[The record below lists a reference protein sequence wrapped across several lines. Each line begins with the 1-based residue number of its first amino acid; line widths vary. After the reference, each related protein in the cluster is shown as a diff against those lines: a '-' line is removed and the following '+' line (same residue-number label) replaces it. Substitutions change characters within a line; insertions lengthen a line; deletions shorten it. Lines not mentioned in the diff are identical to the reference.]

1 MPEHFA
7 LTDSAQTVRCWCDQ
21 YATRPVDNCRADA
34 RKTRQLRCGLA
45 RVTVTEVSGE
55 AQQISTRP
63 VSTGQHLLM
72 IVPVVGQFTVRAGE
86 GELQLGPDQG
96 CLLSN
101 GASYA
106 IEFREPFRQIHLRF
120 HVDEIN
126 RQCPGWSRSLAQRI
140 DCAQGVGAMLKQSL
154 QSVLDHGRRVDL
166 PATRSI
172 WRAMQHLM
180 AATLLDASLES
191 PRPSDIAGAALKTR
205 IDQTIESELRNPEL
219 GIGLIT
225 QRVGVSPRHLHRLY
239 AREQQT
245 LMRTIRDVRL
255 DRCYQD
261 LTSASQ
267 RALTINEIALS
278 WGFNDQAHFSRQFRR
293 RFGVTARD
301 ARAAAGAG
309 AAG

>member
-1 MPEHFA
+1 MPEHYA

-21 YATRPVDNCRADA
+21 YATRPVSDCSADA
-34 RKTRQLRCGLA
+34 RKTRPLRCGLA

-55 AQQISTRP
+55 SQQISTSP
-63 VSTGQHLLM
+63 GSTGQHLLM
-72 IVPVVGQFTVRAGE
+72 VVPLVGQFAVRAGE
-86 GELQLGPDQG
+86 RELQLGSDQG

-101 GASYA
+101 GTSYV
-106 IEFREPFRQIHLRF
+106 IKFLEPFRQIHLRF

-126 RQCPGWSRSLAQRI
+126 RLCPGWSRSLAHRI
-140 DCAQGVGAMLKQSL
+140 DCSQGVGAMLKHSL
-154 QSVLDHGRRVDL
+154 QSVLEHGRRIDL

-180 AATLLDASLES
+180 AATLLDASLEPPHPADLGGS
-191 PRPSDIAGAALKTR
+191 GLKKR
-205 IDQTIESELRNPEL
+205 VDRLIESELRNPEL
-219 GIGLIT
+219 GIDLIT
-225 QRVGVSPRHLHRLY
+225 RRVGVSPRHLHRLY

-261 LTSASQ
+261 LTSTSQ
-267 RALTINEIALS
+267 RAMTINEIALS

-293 RFGVTARD
+293 RFGLTARD
-301 ARAAAGAG
+301 VRAAAGAG
-309 AAG
+309 VAD